1 MNNTNEPSPGDFH
14 RDNPPEDKGSLGAGI
29 GLAWGI
35 AVVGT
40 SVCMTIATSL
50 VTRFSESVIVLWL
63 LPYVFIIA
71 FAIWSYRKGKTRTG
85 LGLMLGLLSM
95 VAVAL
100 LLVAA
105 CFGMM
110 SNFHGD

>member
-1 MNNTNEPSPGDFH
+1 MNDIHSSVS
-14 RDNPPEDKGSLGAGI
+14 PPEDKGSLGAGI
-29 GLAWGI
+29 GFAWGI

-40 SVCMTIATSL
+40 SVCMTISASL
-50 VTRFSESVIVLWL
+50 TTHFSGSVVVLWL
-63 LPYVFIIA
+63 LPYVSIIV

-95 VAVAL
+95 IAVAL

-105 CFGMM
+105 CFGML
-110 SNFHGD
+110 SNFHGN